1 MKTNSKEVRN
11 AIRAHILESVTDDNG
26 ETFPTLEGA
35 ILRLRG
41 EFERVAN
48 HPANL
53 RRFPNNQERFHD
65 YLMGLPFG
73 FEYENHAIASFLDG
87 LGINPTGKAY
97 DAAKSARLYTY
108 LIFKE
113 VA

>member
-1 MKTNSKEVRN
+1 MKTNNKEVKN
-11 AIRAHILESVTDDNG
+11 AIRAHILESVTDDGG

-35 ILRLRG
+35 LLRLKG

-48 HPANL
+48 QPANL

-65 YLMGLPFG
+65 YLMGLPFE
-73 FEYENHAIASFLDG
+73 FEYETHAIVSFLDS
-87 LGINPTGKAY
+87 LGINPQGKAFN
-97 DAAKSARLYTY
+97 AEKSARLYTY
-108 LIFKE
+108 LIYKE

>member
-1 MKTNSKEVRN
+1 MKTNNKEVKN
-11 AIRAHILESVTDDNG
+11 AIRAHILESVTDDSG

-35 ILRLRG
+35 IVRLKG

-48 HPANL
+48 YPANL

-73 FEYENHAIASFLDG
+73 FEYETHAIVSFLDS
-87 LGINPTGKAY
+87 LGVNPQGEAFN
-97 DAAKSARLYTY
+97 AEKSARLYTY

>member
-1 MKTNSKEVRN
+1 MKTNSKEVKN

-26 ETFPTLEGA
+26 ETFPTLDGA

-65 YLMGLPFG
+65 YLMGSPFG

-87 LGINPTGKAY
+87 LGITPQGKRFNAE
-97 DAAKSARLYTY
+97 KSARLYTY

>member
-1 MKTNSKEVRN
+1 MRTNSKKVKN
-11 AIRAHILESVTDDNG
+11 AIQAHILESVTDDSEN
-26 ETFPTLEGA
+26 TFPTVDGA

-48 HPANL
+48 HPANI

-73 FEYENHAIASFLDG
+73 FEYENHAIVRFLES
-87 LGINPTGKAY
+87 LGINPQGKVFNAE
-97 DAAKSARLYTY
+97 KSAKLYTY

-113 VA
+113 IA